1 MDVASRIRCS
11 EPHKGIF
18 LEADQAYLGRFGTV
32 GIGVFLALEH
42 LAKVGESI
50 YLKCLAS
57 STCLE

>member
-42 LAKVGESI
+42 PAKVGVYLLEMFSI
-50 YLKCLAS
+50 IYVS
-57 STCLE
+57 